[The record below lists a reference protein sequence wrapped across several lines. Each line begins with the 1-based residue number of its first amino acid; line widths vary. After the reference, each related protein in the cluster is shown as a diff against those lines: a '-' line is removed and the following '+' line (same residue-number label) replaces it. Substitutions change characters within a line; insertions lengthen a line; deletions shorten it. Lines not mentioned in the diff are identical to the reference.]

1 MKKLVL
7 FLLVLVLG
15 FTLTSCDTTKTK
27 LSLSDIGGVIE
38 DWKVNSNPT
47 IIVYN
52 VERVVIKKSQIIKIE
67 FNEKLNYPYQ
77 VWYTDL
83 WYQGLRN
90 YYQDRVSIVYT
101 FSSRYLINDSDRVAF
116 VDIDTKN
123 IFEIKKAY

>member
-15 FTLTSCDTTKTK
+15 FTLTSCTTKTK
-27 LSLSDIGGVIE
+27 LSLSDIGGVKE
-38 DWKVNSNPT
+38 DWKISYNPS

-52 VERVVIKKSQIIKIE
+52 VERVVVKKNQIIKIE

-77 VWYTDL
+77 VWYTDV

-90 YYQDRVSIVYT
+90 YYQDHVSIVYT
-101 FSSRYLINDSDRVAF
+101 FSSRYLINDNDRVVF